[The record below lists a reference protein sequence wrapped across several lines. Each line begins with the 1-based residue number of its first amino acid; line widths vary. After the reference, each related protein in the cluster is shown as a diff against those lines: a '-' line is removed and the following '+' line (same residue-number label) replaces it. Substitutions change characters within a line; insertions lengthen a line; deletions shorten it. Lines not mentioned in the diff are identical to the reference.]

1 MFSRYLNGID
11 RQERVKKRKE
21 SWKLISLYV
30 GSSIRWNGF
39 WLFREAEGNPIRKYI
54 FVSFGGR
61 IDPVSAISFVHFI
74 ILPSIISFFV
84 IFSRFLLD
92 KGIRK
97 NKKRLY
103 VALQKVYKIV
113 VIKGNM
119 KCILQFNKKINKINN
134 TFIGLKIKM
143 KFKDW

>member
-1 MFSRYLNGID
+1 MEIDQSLRWIVDSMKWFLTFSWSW
-11 RQERVKKRKE
+11 RKPNSKE
-21 SWKLISLYV
+21 C
-30 GSSIRWNGF
+30 
-39 WLFREAEGNPIRKYI
+39 I
-54 FVSFGGR
+54 FVSFGRR

-74 ILPSIISFFV
+74 IFPSIISFFV

-119 KCILQFNKKINKINN
+119 KCIFQFNKKINKINN